1 MPRTNRNR
9 HLTAEVKKIR
19 RRVQKK
25 LSMRRARAKLTEAAV
40 EEIRKKDRERYH
52 MKKDRGEIKTIDD
65 YTPRKQREIRKMWRE
80 KSKKRRQLLK
90 MRKATSALIQENTPP
105 PSPSS
110 SFSRIEVGRA
120 VAARN
125 KREKKIENE
134 TLKKKVLH
142 MAKQI
147 KKYRMRIRRLEE
159 RKQKASNVAS
169 PKNKALRTNVRKAVY
184 DYLIQDEYSRL
195 TSGKNETITRKK
207 SKRQIRLLNDT
218 LLNLHV
224 IFQSKTGIKIS
235 YQTFRR
241 YRPFWVLF
249 PKTSAR
255 NTCLCT
261 LHENNDQIIRSL
273 QKAKV
278 VSYRSA
284 SDAVKVLCCNNTLN
298 PKCLER
304 ECQSCRNK
312 KLVINN
318 FNENDYITYDR
329 WVTKNVDVIV
339 KGEHKKY
346 KKCLKETVKT
356 MKGSLVKL
364 LHSNLP
370 LFMQHVANMIHQ
382 IRSIQ
387 TVKQQLSSAEGL
399 LHIDFSENYHC
410 KYSAEVQ
417 SAHFG
422 GSKPQLSLHT
432 CVYYSNA
439 ESPNNG
445 FQTTSM
451 CSISENLRHDP
462 VMICAHLKPIL
473 QRIKEISPN
482 LTELHILSDGPTTQ
496 YRNKSMFFLIV
507 NFISQDLN
515 DVNNIIWHYSEK
527 GHGKGA
533 PDGVGGCIKRLC
545 DNSVAMGK
553 DVPDYGSL
561 MLCLK
566 ENCKGIEIYGIG
578 DPNVQDIQ
586 EMVAKN
592 KMNAYKG
599 TFKIHQ
605 LSWNRSEPNILHVRR
620 LSCLSCAT
628 NAVCPHFEMGQIKV
642 PVADTRSHSPV
653 SLADARNI
661 SPRSVDTANAST
673 VTYRSNLVTPEEETV
688 SQDPPHISRPYKRS
702 RFLSDSDDSDVI
714 FPLQRIHPLRTD
726 GSDEDDLIIQPQQA
740 KRLVFNPFSDSEDD
754 EPIF

>member
-184 DYLIQDEYSRL
+184 DFLIQDEYSRL
-195 TSGKNETITRKK
+195 TSEKNETITRKK

-387 TVKQQLSSAEGL
+387 TVIVKLVSRNFCICSGVYITQILERVSTISFWPIQKCFDILTL
-399 LHIDFSENYHC
+399 LFNIILIPSNTLIFVINKNKFLFKKKGFDFIKKRCVRDSHTI
-410 KYSAEVQ
+410 EV
-417 SAHFG
+417 
-422 GSKPQLSLHT
+422 K
-432 CVYYSNA
+432 
-439 ESPNNG
+439 
-445 FQTTSM
+445 
-451 CSISENLRHDP
+451 
-462 VMICAHLKPIL
+462 L
-473 QRIKEISPN
+473 QRGETDI
-482 LTELHILSDGPTTQ
+482 
-496 YRNKSMFFLIV
+496 YFFFL
-507 NFISQDLN
+507 S
-515 DVNNIIWHYSEK
+515 
-527 GHGKGA
+527 
-533 PDGVGGCIKRLC
+533 
-545 DNSVAMGK
+545 
-553 DVPDYGSL
+553 
-561 MLCLK
+561 
-566 ENCKGIEIYGIG
+566 
-578 DPNVQDIQ
+578 
-586 EMVAKN
+586 
-592 KMNAYKG
+592 
-599 TFKIHQ
+599 
-605 LSWNRSEPNILHVRR
+605 
-620 LSCLSCAT
+620 
-628 NAVCPHFEMGQIKV
+628 
-642 PVADTRSHSPV
+642 
-653 SLADARNI
+653 
-661 SPRSVDTANAST
+661 
-673 VTYRSNLVTPEEETV
+673 
-688 SQDPPHISRPYKRS
+688 S
-702 RFLSDSDDSDVI
+702 RFLK
-714 FPLQRIHPLRTD
+714 LRGVYGGVKIYFWPRTHRFRD
-726 GSDEDDLIIQPQQA
+726 ISI
-740 KRLVFNPFSDSEDD
+740 
-754 EPIF
+754 